1 MFVANHYLNYLFAAF
16 VGTGGTIQGYEY
28 VYADQESGL
37 DSSWARTGWMTLV
50 FDGLGNLAYG
60 VMVPDGQGGS
70 PEGYLS
76 GYTGSGSAISFKV
89 TKDQS
94 TNFTINNFTK
104 QSALGGQG
112 IADLDAPPPD
122 LNSTSSL
129 VDGKV
134 RFTLKMQW
142 Q

>member
-1 MFVANHYLNYLFAAF
+1 
-16 VGTGGTIQGYEY
+16 
-28 VYADQESGL
+28 
-37 DSSWARTGWMTLV
+37 
-50 FDGLGNLAYG
+50 
-60 VMVPDGQGGS
+60 MVPDGQGGS

-76 GYTGSGSAISFKV
+76 EYQGSGSAISFKV

-94 TNFTINNFTK
+94 TYFTINNFTK
-104 QSALGGQG
+104 QSTLGDQG
-112 IADLDAPPPD
+112 IADLDAPTSDP
-122 LNSTSSL
+122 NSASSL